1 MVLRRITCG
10 RLRVTHAEAMGCDE
24 PQTERKERLRG
35 KPDKSAKNG
44 ATEMHDSSLES
55 L

>member
-1 MVLRRITCG
+1 MG
-10 RLRVTHAEAMGCDE
+10 RDE
-24 PQTERKERLRG
+24 PQTEAEERLTG
-35 KPDKSAKNG
+35 KPEKGAKNG